1 MQQLP
6 KSFVLLGDFNSRNIS
21 WGCSHTDKRGKM
33 VDEFLDEKYL
43 FLLNKYK
50 PTRHNISNG
59 TFSAID
65 LFITNSNFA
74 TLFEWHVLTVYNSND
89 H

>member
-21 WGCSHTDKRGKM
+21 WGCSHTDERNKT
-33 VDEFLDEKYL
+33 VEEFLDEEFL
-43 FLLNKYK
+43 FLLNNNK
-50 PTRHNISNG
+50 PIRHNISNG

-65 LFITNSNFA
+65 LSR
-74 TLFEWHVLTVYNSND
+74 ERK
-89 H
+89 